1 MICSKWRF
9 SRYPF
14 SEVRDL
20 LNYAFAEYQLDTV
33 CGEHVGHQDPV
44 GGWSWMWTAA
54 VPQAYY
60 MSEWGWLR
68 FAILVFTFGFKLI
81 LINQIQYFNFLI
93 INVIF
98 DFLITEID

>member
-1 MICSKWRF
+1 
-9 SRYPF
+9 
-14 SEVRDL
+14 
-20 LNYAFAEYQLDTV
+20 
-33 CGEHVGHQDPV
+33 
-44 GGWSWMWTAA
+44 MWTAA

-60 MSEWGWLR
+60 MSERGWLR